1 MSFKNCTAKIW
12 KDCFEAEAQILW
24 PADVKSQFTGKDPD
38 AGNDS
43 EQKEKIVA
51 EDEVVR

>member
-43 EQKEKIVA
+43 EQKEKIVE